1 MSSVPIP
8 LIAAYQPA
16 ATLIW
21 RRGEAV
27 SQRAFLRHAVALAQQ
42 LPAGG
47 YAVNLCRD
55 RYYFLLGFCAAL
67 MRGTTNLLP
76 PNRQPQTVREIAGQY
91 PGSYCVIDTVSA
103 IDVGDSA
110 EDFGLAAINIATAI
124 PGTLSPDDEPMVADI
139 PGIQLAAIAFTSG
152 STGKP
157 VANEKHWYTLC
168 GTAAMLA
175 QRFAPPGSPRPGIVA
190 TVPSQHMY
198 GLEMTIMMALQGN
211 CAIDSG
217 HPFYAED
224 VAAALAALAAPRL
237 LVTTPVHLRHLLGS
251 GLAMPVVERLVSAT
265 APLSRDVASA
275 AEALFAGTVDEI
287 FGCTEAGSIATRHTA
302 SEEDWRL
309 LDGMTI
315 AEHQG
320 VIQVTGPQL
329 PAATALQDRMQLRG
343 PDRFRFLGRSAD
355 MINVGGKRASLGD
368 LAAKL
373 QALDGVSDC
382 VVFMPR
388 GAQRPAA
395 LVVSDL
401 STRQIAR
408 LLARGIDPV
417 LLPRPIKKV
426 AAIPRNETGKAPDKL
441 LQQALGWCDE

>member
-1 MSSVPIP
+1 
-8 LIAAYQPA
+8 
-16 ATLIW
+16 
-21 RRGEAV
+21 
-27 SQRAFLRHAVALAQQ
+27 
-42 LPAGG
+42 
-47 YAVNLCRD
+47 
-55 RYYFLLGFCAAL
+55 
-67 MRGTTNLLP
+67 MRGATNLLP
-76 PNRQPQTVREIAGQY
+76 PNRQAQTVREIAGQY
-91 PGSYCVIDTVSA
+91 PGSYCVIDV
-103 IDVGDSA
+103 IDSD
-110 EDFGLAAINIATAI
+110 EDFGLATINIAAGL
-124 PGTLSPDDEPMVADI
+124 PSPPDEPVL
-139 PGIQLAAIAFTSG
+139 PGIAGAQVAAIAFTSG

-157 VANEKHWYTLC
+157 VANEKHWFTLC

-175 QRFAPPGSPRPGIVA
+175 QRFAPPGSPRPAIVA

-198 GLEMTIMMALQGN
+198 GLEMTVMMALQGS

-224 VAAALAALAAPRL
+224 VAAALAQLAPPRL

-251 GLAMPVVERLVSAT
+251 GMAMPVVERLVSAT
-265 APLSRDVASA
+265 APLARDVASA
-275 AEALFAGTVDEI
+275 GEALFTGNVDEI

-315 AEHQG
+315 ADRQG

-329 PAATALQDRMQLRG
+329 AAATALQDRMLLLG

-355 MINVGGKRASLGD
+355 MINVGGKRASLSD

-373 QALDGVSDC
+373 LEIEGVSDG

-388 GAQRPAA
+388 GAQHQRPAA

-401 STRQIAR
+401 SARQIAR
-408 LLARGIDPV
+408 LLARRIDPV

-426 AAIPRNETGKAPDKL
+426 AAIPRNETGKAPDRL
-441 LQQALGWCDE
+441 LQEALGLGDE